1 MSGAPPRLS
10 PLRPDALGTDQRRL
24 FDAVLASPR
33 GQGGA
38 RRLIQRED
46 GSLTGPFDAWLRTP
60 VVGEHLERVGMA
72 LRTDTVLP
80 AAARE
85 IAVLV
90 VARAWSADFEW
101 WVHGLVARREGVPE
115 SAIED
120 IGQGRRPELA
130 DAAAQAAH
138 DVAAELVAR
147 RRVEPA
153 TLERARTALG
163 ERALVE
169 VVTLVGFYQL
179 VSGILETFQPPGPSD
194 ALPVVGPPPVPERAG
209 LDLYEA
215 ASTTRAV
222 RRLRPD
228 PIPEDVLRRVLRA
241 ATWAP
246 SGGNLQPWHVI
257 AVRDPAR
264 KRALAELYRGLW
276 ADYAAERRALIA
288 PLPAALRDP
297 AERALRS
304 GDHLA
309 QHMGEVPVV
318 NVFCFHPERLHVT
331 DADLGRPSVVGG
343 ASIYP
348 AVQNLLLAC
357 RAEGLGCVLTT
368 LLCQREE
375 EIRTL
380 LEIPEPWATAA
391 FVPVGWPVGGG
402 HGPLARRTVEQVAF
416 ADRFGQTLFAPTEED
431 SP

>member
-1 MSGAPPRLS
+1 MPEPEPRLT
-10 PLRPDALGTDQRRL
+10 PLVPDDLDADQRRL
-24 FDAVLASPR
+24 YDAVLASPR

-38 RRLIQRED
+38 RRLIARAD

-60 VVGEHLERVGMA
+60 VLGEHLERVGMA

-101 WVHGLVARREGVPE
+101 WVHGLIARGSGVPD
-115 SAIED
+115 SAIEA
-120 IGQGRRPELA
+120 IGAGRRPELE

-138 DVAAELVAR
+138 DVAFELVSR
-147 RRVEPA
+147 RRIESA
-153 TLERARTALG
+153 TEERARGALG

-169 VVTLVGFYQL
+169 VVTLIGFYQL
-179 VSGILETFQPPGPSD
+179 VSGILETFHPPGPSAD
-194 ALPVVGPPPVPERAG
+194 LPVVGPPAVPERAG

-257 AVRDPAR
+257 AVRDADR
-264 KRALAELYRGLW
+264 KQQMAELYRELW
-276 ADYAAERRALIA
+276 SDYAAKRRTLIG
-288 PLPAALRDP
+288 PLPESVRGP
-297 AERALRS
+297 AERALRA

-309 QHMGEVPVV
+309 EHLGEVPVI
-318 NVFCFHPERLHVT
+318 NVFCFHPDRIHIT
-331 DADLGRPSVVGG
+331 DLDLGRPSVVGG
-343 ASIYP
+343 ASLYP

-368 LLCQREE
+368 LLCSREKE
-375 EIRTL
+375 VRAL
-380 LEIPEPWATAA
+380 LEIPAPWATCA
-391 FVPVGWPVGGG
+391 FVPIGWPVATG
-402 HGPLARRTVEQVAF
+402 HGPLTRRSVEDAAF
-416 ADRFGQTLFAPTEED
+416 GDRFGQPLFGSGQEI
-431 SP
+431 SS